1 MVNGAP
7 FVVVR
12 MEGLEPPCLAALD
25 PKSSASTNFATSA
38 CDQMENKYSF
48 PIVDAKLKT
57 YSNLLQGIE
66 KKIQKIW
73 NSVPLPTKFE
83 LNKKRK

>member
-1 MVNGAP
+1 
-7 FVVVR
+7 
-12 MEGLEPPCLAALD
+12 
-25 PKSSASTNFATSA
+25 
-38 CDQMENKYSF
+38 MENKYSF